1 MHHRWMS
8 CLPLAFLA
16 ASVAAQIVAVPPAV
30 NRSSALLKTEI
41 KPSSLLTAGGA
52 AHAITLTPPAAVE
65 SRLKQAATASV
76 SQSKSRMAQS
86 GKGVPLRIGFPRNLP
101 DGERPLYLSAMPWQR
116 LADGGRAVRIDVTSP
131 GAAAIRL
138 ALEATVTDPDVSF
151 RFAESAGS
159 RQVYGPYPANKA
171 AASKTYWS
179 PVLEGDTATVEIYL
193 PADVDPASVR
203 LAIPQISHLVRAGAN
218 LLKAGEPIDDIGDAD
233 ICEVDLVCAPTPAN
247 LNQSKAVAKMVFT
260 RAGHTFVC
268 TGTLLNDSIASNT
281 PYFFTAAHCMNSQ
294 EAASNLFTYWFFD
307 AVSCANPPNLTVP
320 PYKTLASGGML
331 LGRSVDYD
339 WALVRLNAAPPAGT
353 IFSAWR
359 AEPIAPSSS
368 VAIVGHPEGD
378 LKKLSLG
385 IFNGNYN
392 FDEGTVFSEVR
403 YTQGATEAG
412 SSGSGLLTLAPS
424 GGFYELRG
432 GLYAGTSACFAPG
445 ETDVYSRL
453 DIALPLVTQYLSP
466 DAPNPSKKAV
476 VVEYYAAILNDY
488 FITADKLEINGLD
501 NGAHPGWVR
510 TGLTFLAYSDPAV
523 APPDASPV
531 CRFYLVPQYGDSH
544 FYSADPAECAATAV
558 KFAGQWIEESPALFY
573 IQLPDKATGACPANT
588 RPIYRFLNRLNQ
600 IHHRYTAEVD
610 ARNCMYYPDY
620 ANSTDKD
627 LSCSEFVGSWL
638 EEGYG
643 VAPAAPVMC
652 GPAS

>member
-1 MHHRWMS
+1 MS

-16 ASVAAQIVAVPPAV
+16 ASAAAQIVAVPPAV
-30 NRSSALLKTEI
+30 NRSSAFLKTEI
-41 KPSSLLTAGGA
+41 KPSLLTASGA
-52 AHAITLTPPAAVE
+52 AYAITLAPPAAAE
-65 SRLKQAATASV
+65 SRLKQAATASA
-76 SQSKSRMAQS
+76 SQSKSRIAQS
-86 GKGVPLRIGFPRNLP
+86 GKAVPLRIGFPRDLP

-138 ALEATVTDPDVSF
+138 ALETTVTDPDVSF

-218 LLKAGEPIDDIGDAD
+218 LLKAGEPTDDIGDAD
-233 ICEVDLVCAPTPAN
+233 SCEVDLVCAPTPAN
-247 LNQSKAVAKMVFT
+247 SNQSKAVAKMVFT

-307 AVSCANPPNLTVP
+307 AVSCASPPNLTVP
-320 PYKTLASGGML
+320 PYKTLASGATL

-359 AEPIAPSSS
+359 AEPIVPSSS
-368 VAIVGHPEGD
+368 VAIVQHPEGD

-385 IFNGNYN
+385 IFKGDYI
-392 FDEGTVFSEVR
+392 FGEGTVFSEVR

-466 DAPNPSKKAV
+466 DAPNPLKKTV

-488 FITADKLEINGLD
+488 FITADKPEINGLD
-501 NGAHPGWVR
+501 HGAHPGWVR

-523 APPDASPV
+523 APPDARPV
-531 CRFYLVPQYGDSH
+531 CRYYVLPQYGDSH
-544 FYSADPAECAATAV
+544 FYSADPIECAPNATNA
-558 KFAGQWIEESPALFY
+558 AWIEESPALFY
-573 IQLPDKATGACPANT
+573 IQLPDKATGACPTNT
-588 RPIYRFLNRLNQ
+588 RPIYRFVNRLNQ
-600 IHHRYTAEVD
+600 IHHRYTSEVD
-610 ARNCMYYPDY
+610 VRNCMYYPNY
-620 ANSTDKD
+620 ANDPNTDKD
-627 LSCSEFVGSWL
+627 LDCSEFVGNWL
-638 EEGYG
+638 QEGYG
-643 VAPAAPVMC
+643 VSPNAPVMC
-652 GPAS
+652 GPVN